1 MGFARAATQR
11 LIMSP
16 ALPAVAI
23 LGGWLRL
30 DRLFEVSWRWAR
42 RDRVRRLQPVEIHE
56 AERVFGHSIPYEDVR
71 IVEASPLALRIAALS
86 GQVHLPQGKNLAVT
100 VFYTIHFG
108 TKLRPDNRDMP
119 WLAHELTHVWQ
130 YCQRGP
136 RYLTDAL
143 RAQSEYGEDAYK
155 FEEGVAQGWA
165 WEHFNP
171 EQQGEIARAY
181 YRGLV
186 QGQDVSAL
194 QSYIDVLRRGR
205 FAMERVG
212 KRR

>member
-1 MGFARAATQR
+1 MGVARAVTQR

-16 ALPAVAI
+16 VLPAAAI

-30 DRLFEVSWRWAR
+30 DRLFEVSWRQAR
-42 RDRVRRLQPVEIHE
+42 RDRVRRLRPAEIHE
-56 AERVFGHSIPYEDVR
+56 AERIFGPSIPYEDVR
-71 IVEASPLALRIAALS
+71 IAEASPLAQRIAALS
-86 GQVHLPQGKNLAVT
+86 GHVHLPQGKNLAVT
-100 VFYTIHFG
+100 VFYTVHFS
-108 TKLRPDNRDMP
+108 TELRSDNQDMP

-143 RAQSEYGEDAYK
+143 RAQSEFGPDAYK
-155 FEEGVAQGWA
+155 FEDGVAQGWA
-165 WEHFNP
+165 WEQFNP

-181 YRGLV
+181 YKGLI
-186 QGQDVSAL
+186 QGGDVSAL
-194 QSYIDVLRRGR
+194 QPYVDVLRRGR

-212 KRR
+212 